1 MFPGNIY
8 DSFFFDNTCD
18 FFHQNI
24 IVTKMME
31 VLLEK
36 DIRFSKPT
44 SRQVVINQNQLVVFL
59 VCCVVSVFVSL
70 CVSLFICIFY
80 RGKLYIQHKVSIAY
94 IASI

>member
-70 CVSLFICIFY
+70 CVSLFVSFIGESCIY
-80 RGKLYIQHKVSIAY
+80 NTR
-94 IASI
+94 

>member
-44 SRQVVINQNQLVVFL
+44 SRQVVINQNQLVVLL
-59 VCCVVSVFVSL
+59 VLLLSIRVLCCLCVCLSL
-70 CVSLFICIFY
+70 CVSLFVSFIGESCIY
-80 RGKLYIQHKVSIAY
+80 NTR
-94 IASI
+94 